1 MSREQCAGG
10 EAMRVPKRFGEFWMA
25 GWLLFCPALNAALN
39 AHARDSRATL
49 PVKLYGGYTVVVQG
63 SIADIPNLNFL
74 IDTGAM
80 PTVVDAR
87 IARKLDLSGNRQ
99 PLTVFSRQVGTER
112 VVLPGVRIGPAHAT
126 GVQGLVADLS
136 FAEKSL
142 GIRIDAIV
150 GLDVLGHE
158 GFSIDY
164 RARQILFGASGA
176 ADWVAGFDPGLPQ
189 VIVELQID
197 ARPIRLLV
205 DTGAKY
211 FILFARKD
219 SEPLPHDAGAVGP
232 MTALTPAEM
241 PAPAQAQQKQ
251 PKTNP
256 TIVTFGGD
264 VRLEPV
270 LLSHVRLGE
279 LQLID
284 QPAYLSPFDA
294 GAPLGF
300 DGVLGVAALHVQR
313 IDFDFEH
320 GRLGWLR

>member
-1 MSREQCAGG
+1 
-10 EAMRVPKRFGEFWMA
+10 MRVTKRFGVFWMA
-25 GWLLFCPALNAALN
+25 GWLLFSPALS
-39 AHARDSRATL
+39 AHARDARATL

-99 PLTVFSRQVGTER
+99 PLTVFGRQVGTER
-112 VVLPGVRIGPAHAT
+112 MVLPGVRIGPAHAT
-126 GVQGLVADLS
+126 GVEGLVADLS

-176 ADWVAGFDPGLPQ
+176 ADWVAGFDPRLPQ

-211 FILFARKD
+211 FILFARKN
-219 SEPLPHDAGAVGP
+219 SEPLPHDASAVGS

-241 PAPAQAQQKQ
+241 PASAPAQQKQ
-251 PKTNP
+251 PKTDP

-279 LQLID
+279 LQLTD

>member
-1 MSREQCAGG
+1 
-10 EAMRVPKRFGEFWMA
+10 MRVTKRFCLFLMA
-25 GWLLFCPALNAALN
+25 GWLLFCPILN
-39 AHARDSRATL
+39 AHARDSRAAL

-80 PTVVDAR
+80 PTIVDAR
-87 IARKLDLSGNRQ
+87 IARKLDLFGDRQ
-99 PLTVFSRQVGTER
+99 PLTVFGRQVGTER
-112 VVLPGVRIGPAHAT
+112 VVLPGVRIGPVHAT
-126 GVQGLVADLS
+126 GVEGLVADLS

-164 RARQILFGASGA
+164 RARQILFGASDA
-176 ADWVAGFDPGLPQ
+176 ADWVAGFDPRLPQ

-197 ARPIRLLV
+197 AHPVRLLV

-211 FILFARKD
+211 FILFARKN

-241 PAPAQAQQKQ
+241 PAPAPAQQKQ
-251 PKTNP
+251 PKTDP

-270 LLSHVRLGE
+270 LLSHVRLGA
-279 LQLID
+279 LQLSD

>member
-1 MSREQCAGG
+1 MGVTR
-10 EAMRVPKRFGEFWMA
+10 RFSVFWLA
-25 GWLLFCPALNAALN
+25 GWLLFCAPLK
-39 AHARDSRATL
+39 AHAQDPRASL
-49 PVKLYGGYTVVVQG
+49 PVKLYGGYTVVAQG
-63 SIADIPNLNFL
+63 FIGNIGSLNFL
-74 IDTGAM
+74 IDTGAL

-87 IARKLDLSGNRQ
+87 VARKLSLSGNRQ
-99 PLTVFSRQVGTER
+99 PLTVFSRQVDTKR
-112 VVLPGVRIGPAHAT
+112 VVLPVVRIGPVRAT
-126 GVQGLVADLS
+126 DVEGLVADLS

-164 RARQILFGASGA
+164 RARQILFGPSGA
-176 ADWVAGFDPGLPQ
+176 ADWVASFNPGLPQ
-189 VIVELQID
+189 VVVELQID
-197 ARPIRLLV
+197 ARPVRLLV

-211 FILFARKD
+211 FILFARKTSD
-219 SEPLPHDAGAVGP
+219 PLRRDAGTVGP
-232 MTALTPAEM
+232 MTALMPAEM
-241 PAPAQAQQKQ
+241 PTPVSAQEKQ
-251 PKTNP
+251 PKTSP

-270 LLSHVRLGE
+270 RLSHVRLGA
-279 LQLID
+279 LQLTD
-284 QPAYLSPFDA
+284 QPAYLSSFDA

>member
-1 MSREQCAGG
+1 
-10 EAMRVPKRFGEFWMA
+10 MRVTKRFSVFWMTA
-25 GWLLFCPALNAALN
+25 WLLFFAALN

-87 IARKLDLSGNRQ
+87 IARKLDLFGNRQ
-99 PLTVFSRQVGTER
+99 PLTVFGRQVGTER
-112 VVLPGVRIGPAHAT
+112 VVLPGVRIGPVHAT

-142 GIRIDAIV
+142 GIRIDAII

-164 RARQILFGASGA
+164 RARQILFGASGP
-176 ADWVAGFDPGLPQ
+176 ADWVASFDPRLPQ
-189 VIVELQID
+189 VVVELQID
-197 ARPIRLLV
+197 ARPVRLLV

-211 FILFARKD
+211 FILFARKN
-219 SEPLPHDAGAVGP
+219 SEPLRRNAGAVGP

-241 PAPAQAQQKQ
+241 PPPVSVQEKQ
-251 PKTNP
+251 PKTSP

-270 LLSHVRLGE
+270 LLSHVRLGA
-279 LQLID
+279 LQLSD
-284 QPAYLSPFDA
+284 QPAYLSPIDA